1 MELTQSA
8 KRLLEDMRAIPPDFE
23 KLKRDLEAGI
33 YSPEDISMAAMEFV
47 ESDCFVERR
56 DAEELRGK
64 RYGSSFVP
72 DLHSAFLYELVSLL
86 LPFGLD
92 PNAIFDGLNIM
103 YMLKYVDN
111 EYVGA
116 DTLRL
121 LFEHGGDPNL
131 CVDGESNFHDIDF
144 NVIFDSFEQNDR
156 EAYDSMVHCWFVYL
170 GFDAKAKAGAADL
183 DVFRVYDSDAVFDMH
198 ELRDHRNFTFGLSH
212 VPSRG
217 ESWSLHIF
225 DKRTMWEVARL

>member
-1 MELTQSA
+1 M
-8 KRLLEDMRAIPPDFE
+8 LEDMRAIPPDFE
-23 KLKRDLEAGI
+23 KLKRDLDSGI
-33 YSPEDISMAAMEFV
+33 YSSEEISMAATEFV
-47 ESDCFVERR
+47 VSDCFCERR
-56 DAEELRGK
+56 DAEYMTGIK
-64 RYGSSFVP
+64 YGGSFVP
-72 DLHSAFLYELVSLL
+72 DLHSSYLYELVELL

-92 PNAIFDGLNIM
+92 PNAIFDSSNIM
-103 YMLKYVDN
+103 QMLKYVDN

-131 CVDGESNFHDIDF
+131 CVDGENNFYDIDF
-144 NVIFDSFEQNDR
+144 DVIFDTFEQNDR

-183 DVFRVYDSDAVFDMH
+183 DVFRVYANDAIFEMH

-225 DKRTMWEVARL
+225 DKRTLWEVARL